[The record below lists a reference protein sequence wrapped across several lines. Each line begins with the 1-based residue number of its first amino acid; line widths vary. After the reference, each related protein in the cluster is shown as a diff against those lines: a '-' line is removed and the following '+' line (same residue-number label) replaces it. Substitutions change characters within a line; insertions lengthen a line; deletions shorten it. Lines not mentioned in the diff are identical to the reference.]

1 MAVGVVDVLP
11 RCLSSVYLFWD
22 ADFAHLA
29 PGKLTALKEIEWVQQ
44 VCEMLAAEPVAWS
57 LTARQQQ
64 PATVLR
70 CPTCAHPPNL
80 YDRACGAGLALSA

>member
-1 MAVGVVDVLP
+1 MEANLARTGKLMAVGVVDVLP

-44 VCEMLAAEPVAWS
+44 VRGCVKGGTWCAF
-57 LTARQQQ
+57 Q
-64 PATVLR
+64 R
-70 CPTCAHPPNL
+70 CK
-80 YDRACGAGLALSA
+80 